1 MAAAA
6 PDTPLAHSPAVGVLA
21 RDHIER
27 RSSSDFIERGAS
39 PLGVVTATLPLGDG
53 PLGLHLNAAN
63 VILRISPEGKAAAE
77 GSLKVGMRIVSVNG
91 TSTKGTTLA
100 AIVKA
105 STATALELEAEDSA
119 ERRLSIERRASST
132 AARRSTALASA
143 ARRCGHAFGP
153 W

>member
-53 PLGLHLNAAN
+53 PLGGA
-63 VILRISPEGKAAAE
+63 VEGA
-77 GSLKVGMRIVSVNG
+77 LLGMI
-91 TSTKGTTLA
+91 A
-100 AIVKA
+100 
-105 STATALELEAEDSA
+105 
-119 ERRLSIERRASST
+119 
-132 AARRSTALASA
+132 ALAVA
-143 ARRCGHAFGP
+143 ASGVGAEFIYFQF
-153 W
+153 